1 MLCTSRRPHGFQIA
15 RDEALAYV
23 SRPDNLP
30 NADVLF
36 NLGCAYETGG
46 TEWIKTGHAAGE
58 PASMQDRRD
67 SALEVLAK
75 AFALQP
81 ALKNRAR
88 EMISGQ
94 AKDDTDLNEMAR
106 DDPRFAKLIGLSA

>member
-1 MLCTSRRPHGFQIA
+1 MSLVPTTCPTLTCCSISDA
-15 RDEALAYV
+15 RTDR
-23 SRPDNLP
+23 S
-30 NADVLF
+30 
-36 NLGCAYETGG
+36 